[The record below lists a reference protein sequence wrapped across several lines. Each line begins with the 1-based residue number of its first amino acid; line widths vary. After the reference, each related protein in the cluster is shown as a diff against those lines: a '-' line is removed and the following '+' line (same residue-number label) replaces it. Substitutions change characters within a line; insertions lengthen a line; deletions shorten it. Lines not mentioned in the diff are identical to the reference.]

1 MKIEQFLVSR
11 KQAFKLKELGFNYP
25 TPHYLVEHLESE
37 PKRGKRFNCL
47 AFSSLTD
54 WNNVKYDSKFNNKPE
69 YPYISVPT
77 VYAALQWLD
86 DNYPIFDDKL
96 CLDYSD
102 WVGKAFIVNRYKRL
116 TMLRTIVNE
125 RLKILDK

>member
-37 PKRGKRFNCL
+37 PERGKRFNCL

-54 WNNVKYDSKFNNKPE
+54 WNSVKHNSKFNNKPE

-77 VYAALQWLD
+77 VYVALQWLD
-86 DNYPIFDDKL
+86 DNYPILNEFERL
-96 CLDYSD
+96 AYSTSISS
-102 WVGKAFIVNRYKRL
+102 AFTANRCRRFTL
-116 TMLRTIVNE
+116 LRTIVNR
-125 RLKILDK
+125 RLKDLDK

>member
-86 DNYPIFDDKL
+86 DNYPILNEFERL
-96 CLDYSD
+96 AYSTSISS
-102 WVGKAFIVNRYKRL
+102 AFTANRCRRL
-116 TMLRTIVNE
+116 TLLKTIVNG
-125 RLKILDK
+125 RLKDLDK

>member
-37 PKRGKRFNCL
+37 PERGKRFNCL

-86 DNYPIFDDKL
+86 DNYPILNEFEHL
-96 CLDYSD
+96 AYLTSI
-102 WVGKAFIVNRYKRL
+102 GSAFTANRYRRL
-116 TMLRTIVNE
+116 ALLRTIVNG
-125 RLKILDK
+125 RLKDLDK

>member
-37 PKRGKRFNCL
+37 TKRGKRFNCL

>member
-86 DNYPIFDDKL
+86 DNYPILNEFERL
-96 CLDYSD
+96 AYSTSISS
-102 WVGKAFIVNRYKRL
+102 AFTTNRCRRITLLK
-116 TMLRTIVNE
+116 TIVNG
-125 RLKILDK
+125 RLKDLDK